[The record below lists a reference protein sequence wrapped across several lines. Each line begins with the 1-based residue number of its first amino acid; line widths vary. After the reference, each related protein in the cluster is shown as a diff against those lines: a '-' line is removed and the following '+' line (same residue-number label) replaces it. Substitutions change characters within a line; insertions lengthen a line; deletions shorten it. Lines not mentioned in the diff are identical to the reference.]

1 MLRNYLINIFKI
13 KFLLNKNRA
22 KKDNTIKTLLR
33 SKVKLIEE
41 KKLSIIWDTLY
52 IQRTSC
58 KKRVIL
64 ENLFKSPFVHSA
76 ERRNN
81 YRTF

>member
-1 MLRNYLINIFKI
+1 MLRNYLINIFKV

-64 ENLFKSPFVHSA
+64 
-76 ERRNN
+76 
-81 YRTF
+81 